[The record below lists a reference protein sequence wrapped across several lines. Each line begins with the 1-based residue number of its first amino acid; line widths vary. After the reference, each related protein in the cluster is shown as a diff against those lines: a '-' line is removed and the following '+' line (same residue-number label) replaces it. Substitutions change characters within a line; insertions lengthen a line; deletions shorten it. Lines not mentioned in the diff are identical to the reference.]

1 MVYVSIVSCIIFV
14 LLVELCRLGEPRLS
28 KKRPKLATNTT
39 KSVSY
44 RCGSMNLAPPVD
56 FVQGIKFRLYVISHD
71 EKSYKVATEWVR
83 CKPWAT
89 VVQIPTTV
97 FFESIVYKEVLPPLL
112 KDWEELDFVGVAT
125 YRSLKFAPL
134 EKMKAS
140 LELAN
145 YKPYDVMPLYTTGEY
160 MMEQAVSGHT
170 TRFIQ
175 VWDNLLR
182 TMGYSD
188 VDIRKGD
195 KAEVFL
201 RNSILIR
208 PAWLKK
214 LSKFMISAMDV
225 VQTNSAIRDDFVT
238 DAHYQEAI
246 YRKAVAQRV
255 FHTDYYQWHPFI
267 FERLPV
273 FFLNHHNAS
282 VFGTLRETEWF
293 DFANSEQVFKGL

>member
-44 RCGSMNLAPPVD
+44 RCGSMNIVPPVD

-71 EKSYKVATEWVR
+71 EKSHKVATEWVR
-83 CKPWAT
+83 CKPWAS
-89 VVQIPTTV
+89 VVKIPTTV
-97 FFESIVYKEVLPPLL
+97 FFESIVYKEVLPPLV
-112 KDWEELDFVGVAT
+112 KDWEELDFVGIAT

-140 LELAN
+140 LELAHF
-145 YKPYDVMPLYTTGEY
+145 KPYDVMPLYTTGEY

-182 TMGYSD
+182 TMGFSD
-188 VDIRKGD
+188 ADIRKGD

-214 LSKFMISAMDV
+214 LSKFMISAIDV
-225 VQTNSAIRDDFVT
+225 VQTNSTIHEDFIT
-238 DAHYQEAI
+238 DAHYQESI